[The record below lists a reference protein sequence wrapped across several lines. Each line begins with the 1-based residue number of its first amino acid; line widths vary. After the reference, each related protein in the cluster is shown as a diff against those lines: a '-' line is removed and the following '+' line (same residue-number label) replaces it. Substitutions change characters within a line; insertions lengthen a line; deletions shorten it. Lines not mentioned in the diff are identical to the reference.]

1 MQSMKAHSLGRT
13 ATILILTAGFAGFS
27 ATALADNGFAN
38 GGFETAASDPSQFAA
53 GWLAAPTG
61 FPAMLSNVAHTGEHS
76 ALLTVPTGFGGS
88 TLFQDSVAHGGLAAL
103 TAANVGDTPILSF
116 WAMGDVSTTGNIL
129 FSLNYQG
136 ASGILGSSGN
146 QFFQGSINPNTW
158 TLISFQAAAIPAG
171 TTSVFLEIN
180 TAVGPLLDGRPN
192 AVYVDDIQLSLAT
205 AAVPEPGSYALLIA
219 GLAAVGMVVRRRR
232 HA

>member
-1 MQSMKAHSLGRT
+1 MQSMKAQSLGRT
-13 ATILILTAGFAGFS
+13 AITLILASGFAAGAF
-27 ATALADNGFAN
+27 ADNGFAN
-38 GGFETAASDPSQFAA
+38 GGFETAASDSSQFAA

-61 FPAMLSNVAHTGEHS
+61 FPAMLSNVAHTGAHS

-103 TAANVGDTPILSF
+103 TAANVGDTPVLSF

-136 ASGILGSSGN
+136 TSGILGSSGN
-146 QFFQGSINPNTW
+146 QFFQGSINPNSW

-192 AVYVDDIQLSLAT
+192 AVYIDDIQLSLAT

-219 GLAAVGMVVRRRR
+219 GLAAVGMVVRRR
-232 HA
+232 HNA